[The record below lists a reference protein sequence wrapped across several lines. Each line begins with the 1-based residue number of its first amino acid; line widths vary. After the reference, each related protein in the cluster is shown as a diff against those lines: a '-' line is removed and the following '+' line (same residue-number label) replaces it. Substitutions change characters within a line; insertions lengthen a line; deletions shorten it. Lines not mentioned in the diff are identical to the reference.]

1 MPRRYLLNRV
11 GRRVALPEQRESP
24 DTHRVRVVLRC
35 QRPIERQRKDRHP
48 SLSGPRAFKILGAGK
63 CRLVLQPGFYVRLK
77 KSQTESIA
85 GLYGH
90 ALPAPAN
97 MLISYMANRKPGCS
111 TNLRLPTQGGFYAWE
126 FEQRGRELN
135 VRVEG
140 PIAFNTPTLTLEAAL
155 A

>member
-24 DTHRVRVVLRC
+24 DTHRVRVVLWC
-35 QRPIERQRKDRHP
+35 QRPVERQRKDRHP

-111 TNLRLPTQGGFYAWE
+111 TKGDWQSRANSPNRRQNHDRNGLLSAEHPPFARA
-126 FEQRGRELN
+126 
-135 VRVEG
+135 VE
-140 PIAFNTPTLTLEAAL
+140 
-155 A
+155 